1 MAKGKDAGKD
11 FYGKDI
17 AEVIERASKELGA
30 SREQLDIEVIETGS
44 AGIFGLCKKKAH
56 IRVKRRREGAEVHP
70 DDLGPQP
77 ASAQEEAPAVPRA
90 PRKRTGAKVENPAKE
105 QVTVAEE
112 VSVLVPQAEGT
123 ATPPLEQATDLTG
136 GEGNEACE
144 ACPESLPLDEEPLP
158 ETIPEASL
166 AVIQA
171 DLTRLLELMGLP
183 SEVHT
188 VFEDSTVLCTITGAH
203 EEHIV
208 GPEGRTLD
216 SLQYLLRKMVSYH
229 LPDRIMLAL
238 DAGNFRERRGEELKA
253 KALELADQ
261 VKVDGK
267 TQAIPALNPSERRV
281 VHMAL
286 QDDKGVRSR
295 SVGEGLFKKVL
306 IYKPGKGRRPAPR
319 KRRGGQGGRPAEE

>member
-30 SREQLDIEVIETGS
+30 SREELDIEVIETGS

-56 IRVKRRREGAEVHP
+56 IRVKQRGGAAEAP
-70 DDLGPQP
+70 ADALEPQP
-77 ASAQEEAPAVPRA
+77 ASQEEVTPRA
-90 PRKRTGAKVENPAKE
+90 PRASRKKPEVKVE
-105 QVTVAEE
+105 
-112 VSVLVPQAEGT
+112 PQAEEQTTIAPAIVAPVEAAVVSPVEQTTDPAGGEDDET
-123 ATPPLEQATDLTG
+123 VLEGLPLE
-136 GEGNEACE
+136 EEPP
-144 ACPESLPLDEEPLP
+144 PESVPEE
-158 ETIPEASL
+158 SL

-171 DLTRLLELMGLP
+171 DLTRLLALMGLP
-183 SEVHT
+183 SEVRT

-216 SLQYLLRKMVSYH
+216 SLQYLLRKMVSSH

-253 KALELADQ
+253 KALELAEQ
-261 VKVDGK
+261 VKADGK

-286 QDDKGVRSR
+286 QEDKGVRSR

-319 KRRGGQGGRPAEE
+319 KRRGGQGGRPSEE